1 MDCTPPVQWEPGSV
15 HGISQAKI
23 LEWVAISFSK
33 GSSWP
38 RNWTHVSCIGRQILY
53 HWASREA
60 LTASARRL
68 ITTKRS
74 FSDEN
79 SVSFIKKN
87 IKRVLKDNL
96 FSLKRFV
103 LFSRMNQANLVVGGG
118 SGCSSLKLRWPLIHI
133 RCLLLWSFLSLWPD
147 RVLVKSGFR
156 RPSEIILCLGC
167 VLSV

>member
-79 SVSFIKKN
+79 SVSFIKRKKSGRYE
-87 IKRVLKDNL
+87 INL
-96 FSLKRFV
+96 FICYWNVTVNTYSIFAIYTISYIYTIYITILQLALIYIDHFPNA
-103 LFSRMNQANLVVGGG
+103 SSNWNLETQR
-118 SGCSSLKLRWPLIHI
+118 KINH
-133 RCLLLWSFLSLWPD
+133 SFIWGAHNVIS
-147 RVLVKSGFR
+147 
-156 RPSEIILCLGC
+156 
-167 VLSV
+167 